1 MQTARTETPL
11 ELYLKVRDGA
21 YGYVKIAP
29 GLVIGEAENGE
40 LLLNSRRPGEQLIQF
55 DQSSDGLVVQAL
67 QQEHELTFWESNVQ
81 HAVDAVDILF
91 DVRIKLPYNDLLVTQ
106 DPLNTM
112 VHGKIKLAK
121 RAEPDVPTLVEE
133 ADTANVVSIVP
144 EALPSKVSFT
154 RATAWAGGLTA
165 ICIGVLAFVLIE
177 VQRWHS
183 GGAAYEVTALEL
195 PGYATL
201 STVVREPRVIN
212 PQHIHPI
219 VLSDV
224 PQVAPPVMLGLPLG
238 LADVPQFR
246 TVERE
251 AHVIKDMLDHGN
263 LLWPEEQNGLT
274 RLTALLKDHSSHP
287 AVRSLFA
294 RSAGILA
301 TVAED
306 LFARGYR
313 YDASNLVKQALNV
326 APTDKRVL
334 SLQQRFSDALREHHG
349 TRLFDNPVEA
359 ATSG

>member
-1 MQTARTETPL
+1 MQTARIETPPD
-11 ELYLKVRDGA
+11 LYLKVRDGA
-21 YGYVKIAP
+21 FGYVKIAP

-55 DQSSDGLVVQAL
+55 GQSRLGLEVQAL
-67 QQEHELTFWESNVQ
+67 QPDQELTFWDADVQ
-81 HAVDAVDILF
+81 HAVEAVDIVF
-91 DVRIKLPYNDLLVTQ
+91 DVRIKLQYNDLLVTQ
-106 DPLNTM
+106 DPLNTT
-112 VHGKIKLAK
+112 VHRKIKLTK
-121 RAEPDVPTLVEE
+121 RAEPEVPTLVQE
-133 ADTANVVSIVP
+133 ADIANVVSIVP
-144 EALPSKVSFT
+144 EALPPKLPLT
-154 RATAWAGGLTA
+154 RASAWACGIATVG
-165 ICIGVLAFVLIE
+165 IGVLAFALSLY
-177 VQRWHS
+177 QQGSAGDAPHD
-183 GGAAYEVTALEL
+183 VTALEL

-201 STVVREPRVIN
+201 MPVVRERRFID
-212 PQHIHPI
+212 PQRLLPI
-219 VLSDV
+219 VLGES
-224 PQVAPPVMLGLPLG
+224 PQITLPLMRAVPPG

-274 RLTALLKDHSSHP
+274 RLTALLTDHARHP

-313 YDASNLVKQALNV
+313 YDASNLVEQALNV